1 MEKEQ
6 HLKEIINE
14 EESTKRTEKSK
25 YFTEEFFELCGIKKY
40 RKLFEEYD
48 EIIFNR
54 RTFCKIEKDED
65 EENDTENYSSYD
77 FDGSSIPISY
87 FKYASYIS
95 FLSFDDESVEEG
107 YNLLMD
113 IDEAY
118 DRSISEEERRKRG
131 NPYGFTDT
139 LITISYFYNVSYIF
153 MSKENGII
161 LKYYGTDE
169 GWKWKVLANSF
180 DEFIDNLYVII
191 PEEKKKL
198 SEKEEKNL
206 REFAENLLE
215 EVEKIRGRND

>member
-1 MEKEQ
+1 MTRKQ
-6 HLKEIINE
+6 HLNEILWIE
-14 EESTKRTEKSK
+14 KCTLRTKKSK
-25 YFTEEFFELCGIKKY
+25 YFTEIFFVLCKIKKY
-40 RKLFEEYD
+40 KELFKEYEE
-48 EIIFNR
+48 IVFNEE
-54 RTFCKIEKDED
+54 TFCQISEQKNSEKDE
-65 EENDTENYSSYD
+65 
-77 FDGSSIPISY
+77 FIW
-87 FKYASYIS
+87 
-95 FLSFDDESVEEG
+95 FLNFDDESVEEG

-161 LKYYGTDE
+161 LKYYGIDE

>member
-1 MEKEQ
+1 MTRKQ
-6 HLKEIINE
+6 HLNEILWIE
-14 EESTKRTEKSK
+14 KCTLRTKKSK
-25 YFTEEFFELCGIKKY
+25 YFTEEFFELCKIKKY
-40 RKLFEEYD
+40 KELFKEYEE
-48 EIIFNR
+48 IVFNEE
-54 RTFCKIEKDED
+54 TFCQISEQKNSEKDE
-65 EENDTENYSSYD
+65 
-77 FDGSSIPISY
+77 FIW
-87 FKYASYIS
+87 
-95 FLSFDDESVEEG
+95 FLNFDDESVEEG

-153 MSKENGII
+153 MQKENGII

>member
-1 MEKEQ
+1 MIKMTKEQ

-14 EESTKRTEKSK
+14 EESKKRKEKSK
-25 YFTEEFFELCGIKKY
+25 YFTEEFFKLCGIGKY
-40 RKLFEEYD
+40 RNLFEEYE
-48 EIIFNR
+48 EIVFNEE
-54 RTFCKIEKDED
+54 TFCQISEQKNSEKDE
-65 EENDTENYSSYD
+65 
-77 FDGSSIPISY
+77 FIW
-87 FKYASYIS
+87 
-95 FLSFDDESVEEG
+95 FLNFDDESVEEG